1 MFGRSRN
8 SDRSSIAGSPRV
20 DTPCSVFHLLAMRVA
35 CVNCTSSYPGYARL
49 RRADSQGKQK
59 CTPEACVP
67 SRTCQPSRLSKHL
80 KIDPDRLITD
90 ASEGKFPFGEV
101 KLCLENFL
109 RSLSRQFLR

>member
-8 SDRSSIAGSPRV
+8 LGQSSIIGSPRV

-67 SRTCQPSRLSKHL
+67 MHTCQPSRLSKHL
-80 KIDPDRLITD
+80 KINPDRLSTD
-90 ASEGKFPFGEV
+90 ASEGEVSFWGGETMFR
-101 KLCLENFL
+101 KISAF
-109 RSLSRQFLR
+109 